1 VLLHAQRQR
10 RVGAARGRPAR
21 SSSAPPSSKSRDDRH
36 LFTFFLSPPRF
47 SPSMSEI
54 RRARPWRSVERRW
67 HCRESPRRRV
77 RSPQGRAHR
86 HRAVSPRRPEPLPE
100 RLWVDGERRLLSV
113 TRTAADPVPL
123 NGGGVNGKVG
133 PIGRSFLPFA
143 LCFSDLGLGFDDS
156 VFVNS
161 KSISCYFI
169 SQTRSTT

>member
-1 VLLHAQRQR
+1 
-10 RVGAARGRPAR
+10 
-21 SSSAPPSSKSRDDRH
+21 
-36 LFTFFLSPPRF
+36 
-47 SPSMSEI
+47 
-54 RRARPWRSVERRW
+54 
-67 HCRESPRRRV
+67 
-77 RSPQGRAHR
+77 
-86 HRAVSPRRPEPLPE
+86 
-100 RLWVDGERRLLSV
+100 V

-123 NGGGVNGKVG
+123 NGGGVNGKVGPISRSFLPFALCFSDLGLGFDDSVFVNSKGGVNGKVG